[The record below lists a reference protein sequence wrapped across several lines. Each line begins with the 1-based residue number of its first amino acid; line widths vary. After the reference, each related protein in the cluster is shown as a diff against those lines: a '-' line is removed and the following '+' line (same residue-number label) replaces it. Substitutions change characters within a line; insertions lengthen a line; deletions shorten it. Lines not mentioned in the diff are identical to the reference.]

1 MALNH
6 EMNVHVMDLVER
18 FAAVNVLVVGDAIL
32 DGYLR
37 GSATRLCR
45 EAPAPVVDVD
55 HRFYVPGGAAN
66 AAHNVR
72 SLGGQVQFLSTIGD
86 DLEGDLLRHA
96 LEASGT
102 ATNLLVQSSDRQT
115 LSKQR
120 LVADGQVLVRFDL
133 GSTTPLTG
141 DTEVQFLTRLESA
154 FAHADVVLISDYA
167 YGTMTDRVLR
177 RLGELQSSSPRV
189 LVVDARELSRYRA
202 LAPTAVK
209 PNYAEAVAVL
219 SNGRTP
225 TWAAPPPRER
235 VRWLEPA
242 GDRLLELTGAKICAV
257 TLDVDGALA
266 FERDRPPYRAYA
278 RPARATQSTGAG
290 DSFAAALALA
300 LASGADTATA
310 IEVASAAADRVVER
324 DGTVACSSQDLRRAL
339 SRAPNGPSTRCRTAR
354 TSLPPSPVWTTWFRS
369 TSRLRSS

>member
-55 HRFYVPGGAAN
+55 QRFYVPGGAAN

-86 DLEGDLLRHA
+86 DLEGDLLCHA

-102 ATNLLVQSSDRQT
+102 ATNLLVRSSDRQT

-141 DTEVQFLTRLESA
+141 DTEVQFLTRLERV
-154 FAHADVVLISDYA
+154 FADVDVVLISDYA

-225 TWAAPPPRER
+225 AWAAPPARER

-300 LASGADTATA
+300 LASGADTPTA
-310 IEVASAAADRVVER
+310 IEVASAAADSVVER

-354 TSLPPSPVWTTWFRS
+354 TSLPPSPVWTT
-369 TSRLRSS
+369 